1 MKKYSLDAIG
11 REQLEHA
18 KDASSGRSASTV
30 VGGHEQVLRQTVIA
44 LREGSSL
51 TEHNSPGEATII
63 VLSGHVLLSAGSISW
78 EGRKG
83 DLLVIPP
90 ERHSLEAHTDSVIVL
105 TTVKET
111 QPRTIVTSPV

>member
-1 MKKYSLDAIG
+1 MNKLSLDAIA

-18 KDASSGRSASTV
+18 KDASSGRSSSTLF
-30 VGGHEQVLRQTVIA
+30 GGHERVLRQTVVA

-63 VLSGHVLLSAGSISW
+63 VLSGRVRLSAGNTNW

-83 DLLVIPP
+83 DLLVIP
-90 ERHSLEAHTDSVIVL
+90 EARHSLEALEDTVILL
-105 TTVKET
+105 TTAK
-111 QPRTIVTSPV
+111 PH

>member
-1 MKKYSLDAIG
+1 VKKLSLDAIG

-18 KDASSGRSASTV
+18 KRESSGRSSSTV
-30 VGGHEQVLRQTVIA
+30 FGGHEQVLRHTVIA

-63 VLSGHVLLSAGSISW
+63 VLSGHVLLSAGSTNW
-78 EGRKG
+78 EGHKG

-90 ERHSLEAHTDSVIVL
+90 ERHSLEALKDTVVVL
-105 TTVKET
+105 TTAMV
-111 QPRTIVTSPV
+111 R